1 MPNTPLVSQGK
12 TFATVKDDVGEIWG
26 KRISQGSDYKKVWDR
41 KYQTDLL
48 EEFYYG
54 HQSEFETQLASDAF
68 HFPYTSNRFFV
79 AIDVKMP
86 SLLFQNPIFNITSRP
101 TRSQHFQEDTAER
114 AQLNEDT
121 LNHFFK
127 SNVHSWGAEL
137 DLSILD
143 SFFRFG
149 VIEVG
154 MTSDWI
160 DNPDAGK
167 PLVESDVSLGGE
179 DEKIVKN
186 PPRIPVEE
194 QMFIKRIPSNR
205 FIVSTLDSQKLDRCS
220 WFAYWEYFKVSDLVS
235 NKNYNTSEI
244 NIANSR
250 SGDNVSGSK
259 FTDNE
264 ALSDEL
270 NEQLKAGD
278 LVRLWKIY
286 DLRAKKIL
294 YLVDEQNDIIREK
307 SFKRIPIFIL
317 KFRERLHGFYPL
329 PLAFN
334 WISPQLE
341 LNETRESARNHR
353 RRFLRKFLASE
364 DAFEQEQLELL
375 QFGADGVVVTVKAGV
390 ILKDAIAPVPNA
402 DLGSQ
407 HLEGSASSVNDFD
420 DAAGVTAEQRGEV
433 RASTATQANILDKRS
448 SIRESKD
455 RITVANFLCAIGKEV
470 LLQARERLTLKFWI
484 KLSGAKED
492 DFSLIEEIKERWEE
506 ITSED
511 LGDED
516 FDLDILVS
524 SMSPVINDEEKRK
537 LIEFVSLLQNFPMIA
552 SSPALVQVTAEMVGF
567 RNREAVRILQKQA
580 QALQAIQFAQ
590 LEGAIKETQGQGQG
604 QQGGGQGESQIAQG
618 IVAQQTPPD
627 QEEIRNQLSNQLTQV
642 Q

>member
-1 MPNTPLVSQGK
+1 MPNTPLISQGK
-12 TFATVKDDVGEIWG
+12 TFATVKDDAGEIWG
-26 KRISQGSDYKKVWDR
+26 KRISQGKEYKKVWGH

-54 HQSEFETQLASDAF
+54 HQSEFETHIANDAF
-68 HFPYTSNRFFV
+68 HFPYISNRFFV
-79 AIDVKMP
+79 SIDVKMP
-86 SLLFQNPIFNITSRP
+86 SLLFQNPTFNVLSRP
-101 TRSQHFQEDTAER
+101 SRSQYFQEDTAER
-114 AQLNEDT
+114 TQLNEDT
-121 LNHFFK
+121 LNYFFK
-127 SNVHSWGAEL
+127 ANVNSWGAEL

-167 PLVESDVSLGGE
+167 PLVESDISLDGE
-179 DEKIVKN
+179 DEKIVKH
-186 PPRIPVEE
+186 PSRIPVEE

-205 FIVSTLDSQKLDRCS
+205 FIVSTLDSQQLDRCA
-220 WFAYWEYFKVSDLVS
+220 WFAYWEYFRVSDLVS
-235 NKNYNTSEI
+235 NKNYDTSEV
-244 NIANSR
+244 NIANAR

-270 NEQLKAGD
+270 NEQLKQGD

-294 YLVDEQNDIIREK
+294 YFVDEQNEIIREK
-307 SFKRIPIFIL
+307 SFKRIPVFIL

-341 LNETRESARNHR
+341 LNETREAARMHR
-353 RRFLRKFLASE
+353 RRFVRKFLASE
-364 DAFEQEQLELL
+364 DAFEQEEIEKL
-375 QFGADGVVVTVKAGV
+375 QFGGDGVIVQVKSGV
-390 ILKDAIAPVPNA
+390 PLRDAIAPVPNA

-407 HLEGSASSVNDFD
+407 HLEGSATSINDFD
-420 DAAGVTAEQRGEV
+420 NIAGVTAEQRGEV
-433 RASTATQANILDKRS
+433 RSSTATQANILDKRA

-492 DFSLIEEIKERWEE
+492 DFSLIEEVTEKWQE
-506 ITSED
+506 ITSAD
-511 LGDED
+511 LGDDD

-524 SMSPVINDEEKRK
+524 SMSPIINDEEKRK
-537 LIEFVSLLQNFPMIA
+537 LIEFVSLLTQFPMIA
-552 SSPALVQVTAEMVGF
+552 SSPALVSVTAEMVGF
-567 RNREAVRILQKQA
+567 RNREAIRILQKQA
-580 QALQAIQFAQ
+580 QALQAVQFGQ
-590 LEGAIKETQGQGQG
+590 LEGAIKETQAQG
-604 QQGGGQGESQIAQG
+604 QQQAQGQSQIAQG

-627 QEEIRNQLSNQLTQV
+627 QEEIRNQIGNQLTQV

>member
-1 MPNTPLVSQGK
+1 MPNTPLISQGK
-12 TFATVKDDVGEIWG
+12 TFATVKDDAGEIWG
-26 KRISQGSDYKKVWDR
+26 KRISQGKEYKKVWGH

-54 HQSEFETQLASDAF
+54 HQSEFETHIANDAF
-68 HFPYTSNRFFV
+68 HFPYISNRFFV
-79 AIDVKMP
+79 SIDVKMP
-86 SLLFQNPIFNITSRP
+86 SLLFQNPTFNVLSRP
-101 TRSQHFQEDTAER
+101 SRSQYFQEDTAER
-114 AQLNEDT
+114 TQLNEDT
-121 LNHFFK
+121 LNYFFK
-127 SNVHSWGAEL
+127 ANVNSWGAEL

-167 PLVESDVSLGGE
+167 PLVESDISLDGE
-179 DEKIVKN
+179 DEKIVKH
-186 PPRIPVEE
+186 PSRIPVEE

-205 FIVSTLDSQKLDRCS
+205 FIVSTLDSQQLDRCA
-220 WFAYWEYFKVSDLVS
+220 WFAYWEYFRVSDLVS
-235 NKNYNTSEI
+235 NKNYDTSEV
-244 NIANSR
+244 NIANAR

-270 NEQLKAGD
+270 NEQLKQGD

-294 YLVDEQNDIIREK
+294 YFVDEQNEIIREK
-307 SFKRIPIFIL
+307 SFKRIPVFIL

-341 LNETRESARNHR
+341 LNETREAARMHR
-353 RRFLRKFLASE
+353 RRFVRKFLASE
-364 DAFEQEQLELL
+364 DAFEQEEIEKL
-375 QFGADGVVVTVKAGV
+375 QFGGDGVIVQVKSGV
-390 ILKDAIAPVPNA
+390 PLRDAIAPVPNA

-407 HLEGSASSVNDFD
+407 HLEGSATSINDFD
-420 DAAGVTAEQRGEV
+420 NIAGVTAEQRGEV
-433 RASTATQANILDKRS
+433 RSSTATQANILDKRA

-492 DFSLIEEIKERWEE
+492 DFSLIEEVTEKWQE
-506 ITSED
+506 ITSAD
-511 LGDED
+511 LGDDD

-524 SMSPVINDEEKRK
+524 SMSPIINDEEKRK
-537 LIEFVSLLQNFPMIA
+537 LIEFVSLLTQFPMIA
-552 SSPALVQVTAEMVGF
+552 SSPALVSVTAEMVGF
-567 RNREAVRILQKQA
+567 RNKEAIRILQKQA
-580 QALQAIQFAQ
+580 QALQAVQFGQ
-590 LEGAIKETQGQGQG
+590 LEGAIKETQAQG
-604 QQGGGQGESQIAQG
+604 QQQAQGQSQIAQG

-627 QEEIRNQLSNQLTQV
+627 QEEIRNQIGNQLTQV